1 LRQALHLPKL
11 IVEMTVKPLKA
22 VENVVT
28 FENNKKGSKERR
40 GGKSEM
46 KEQPAQTQQGGN

>member
-1 LRQALHLPKL
+1 MRQALHLPKL